1 MKIPFNKPYFT
12 NNEIN
17 LMIEAAKAGRISGNG
32 IFTKKCHSFFEKR
45 YGFRKALLTNSCTDA
60 LEMAAVLTRFNP
72 GDEVICPSFT
82 FVSTASAFA
91 LHGAKIIFADSRPDQ
106 PNIDEN
112 KIEELITPRTK
123 AIIVVHYSGIACE
136 MDVIMKIA
144 EKYDLLVI
152 EDAALSIDSY
162 YHKKA
167 LGSIG
172 DMAGFSF
179 HETKN
184 IITGEGGLL
193 AVNNPALHERAEI
206 IWEKGTNRAAF
217 QRGDV
222 KKYEWVDVGASYLPS
237 EMMGAA
243 LIAQLRELKKIQK
256 RRTSIWHQY
265 LDKLKPMEEEGYIQ
279 LPMVPK
285 YATINGSMFYFLTR
299 NNTERNNL
307 IRFLYKKGVH
317 AVFHYLPLHI
327 SPYYK
332 DKHDGRPLPNAIR
345 YSDTI
350 IRLPFFFEL
359 TNEEIEYVVEKI
371 REFYLK
377 KAP

>member
-1 MKIPFNKPYFT
+1 MKIPFNKPHFT
-12 NNEIN
+12 NNEID

-32 IFTKKCHSFFEKR
+32 IFTKKCHAFFEKK

-60 LEMAAVLTRFNP
+60 LEMAAVLARFSP

-91 LHGAKIIFADSRPDQ
+91 LHGAKIVFADSRPDQ
-106 PNIDEN
+106 PNIDETR
-112 KIEELITPRTK
+112 IGELITNATK

-136 MDVIMKIA
+136 MDAIMEIA
-144 EKYDLLVI
+144 GKHNLMVI

-162 YHKKA
+162 YNKKA

-172 DMAGFSF
+172 DLASFSF

-184 IITGEGGLL
+184 IITGEGGML
-193 AVNNPALHERAEI
+193 AVNNPRLMERSEI

-222 KKYEWVDVGASYLPS
+222 NKYEWVDVGASYLPS

-243 LIAQLRELKKIQK
+243 LFAQLKELKKIQK
-256 RRTSIWHQY
+256 RRTDIWHRYYEQ
-265 LDKLKPMEEEGYIQ
+265 LKPLEDNGYLQ
-279 LPMVPK
+279 LPMIPA
-285 YATINGSMFYFLTR
+285 YATVNGSMFYFLTR
-299 NNTERNNL
+299 NNTERDDL
-307 IRFLYKKGVH
+307 IRFLGKKGIH
-317 AVFHYLPLHI
+317 AVFHYLPLHQ

-345 YSDTI
+345 YSETI
-350 IRLPFFFEL
+350 VRLPFFFEL

-377 KAP
+377 KAL